1 MPCLVDQLLVREDCP
16 QPRRRHLIVS
26 TLIREN
32 SFRLIPR
39 IPHWSFSRWRQ
50 SQKRTDAANVEFA
63 TQPPLP
69 THHNFNHSGRMS
81 KVTTHKTGVVRK
93 PLADRTNVATTRRG
107 VQTKLN
113 VAGESRKKA
122 PVADGT
128 IKMKAASTT
137 SSSRKAT
144 TSLKTTKVTSSKTRT
159 QAKVAAGQA
168 SSAQSTPEHAW
179 TVSDFE
185 VGRPLYVLRCNP
197 SFLPFAHP
205 KFSIVRFTLKRAGQI
220 RYVTHRRSSSKADC
234 CLCYSSW
241 LRRSSVPGQG
251 EEVRLRGG
259 HQGALQA

>member
-1 MPCLVDQLLVREDCP
+1 
-16 QPRRRHLIVS
+16 
-26 TLIREN
+26 
-32 SFRLIPR
+32 
-39 IPHWSFSRWRQ
+39 
-50 SQKRTDAANVEFA
+50 
-63 TQPPLP
+63 
-69 THHNFNHSGRMS
+69 MS
-81 KVTTHKTGVVRK
+81 KVPTHVAGVVRK

-113 VAGESRKKA
+113 VGESRKKA
-122 PVADGT
+122 LVADGT
-128 IKMKAASTT
+128 MKMKAASTT
-137 SSSRKAT
+137 SSSKKAT
-144 TSLKTTKVTSSKTRT
+144 TSLKTTSKVTSSKTRT
-159 QAKVAAGQA
+159 QAKVAAQA

-197 SFLPFAHP
+197 SSFLPFAHP

-234 CLCYSSW
+234 CLCSSSSW

-251 EEVRLRGG
+251 EEVRLCGG

>member
-1 MPCLVDQLLVREDCP
+1 M
-16 QPRRRHLIVS
+16 QP
-26 TLIREN
+26 TL
-32 SFRLIPR
+32 SLHSPR
-39 IPHWSFSRWRQ
+39 YPHHS
-50 SQKRTDAANVEFA
+50 
-63 TQPPLP
+63 
-69 THHNFNHSGRMS
+69 FNHSGRMS
-81 KVTTHKTGVVRK
+81 KVTTHKACVVRK
-93 PLADRTNVATTRRG
+93 PLADRTNVATRRG

-113 VAGESRKKA
+113 VGESRKKA
-122 PVADGT
+122 LVADGT
-128 IKMKAASTT
+128 MKMKAASTT
-137 SSSRKAT
+137 SSSKKAT
-144 TSLKTTKVTSSKTRT
+144 TSLKTTSKVTSSKTRT
-159 QAKVAAGQA
+159 QAKDAAAQA

-197 SFLPFAHP
+197 SFLTFAHP